1 MKKIYWLAAGL
12 VILASCK
19 KNDLTPATEE
29 SARNSAATVAE
40 RQESTSFTQIGRI
53 DIGGS
58 GAAEISAFDPETKKL
73 FVVNNTS
80 GNNRIDIINLS
91 NPASPVLIGNIPVA
105 PYGGLVNSVYVSN
118 GKLAAAIEASIKTNA
133 GKVVVFNTTT
143 HAEIAV
149 RTVGSLPDMVCF
161 SPDGKYILT
170 ANEGEPNDSYTIDP
184 MGTVSIIDV
193 ENNYTVINLHFSGFA
208 EHLG

>member
-1 MKKIYWLAAGL
+1 MKKIYWLVAGI
-12 VILASCK
+12 VVLASCK
-19 KNDLTPATEE
+19 KNGLPETSSTEQNRNAPAVT
-29 SARNSAATVAE
+29 SE
-40 RQESTSFTQIGRI
+40 RQESTSFSQIGII
-53 DIGGS
+53 DIGNT
-58 GAAEISAFDPETKKL
+58 GAAEISAYDPDTKKL

-80 GNNRIDIINLS
+80 GNNRIDVINLT
-91 NPASPVLIGNIPVA
+91 NPAAPALLSSISVA

-118 GKLAAAIEASIKTNA
+118 GKVAAAIEATIKTSP
-133 GKVVVFNTTT
+133 GKVAVFNTTT

-184 MGTVSIIDV
+184 MGTVSIVD
-193 ENNYTVINLHFSGFA
+193 
-208 EHLG
+208 